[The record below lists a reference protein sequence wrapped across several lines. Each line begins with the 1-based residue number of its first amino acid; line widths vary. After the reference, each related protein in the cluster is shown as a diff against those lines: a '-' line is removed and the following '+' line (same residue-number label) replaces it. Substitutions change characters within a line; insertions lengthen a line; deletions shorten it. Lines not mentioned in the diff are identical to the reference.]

1 MLTGII
7 DGKHTFKEWSDPV
20 LAMSVCS
27 AVFRNL
33 SLIRLVFLM
42 KHSDTAMTGTG
53 FMRAR
58 ELGVEMVIHKEVIH
72 LYRRHGQNMTNQQ
85 ALNNHYFIR
94 LLKKSLDRRR
104 FQSEG
109 MALHC

>member
-1 MLTGII
+1 
-7 DGKHTFKEWSDPV
+7 
-20 LAMSVCS
+20 
-27 AVFRNL
+27 
-33 SLIRLVFLM
+33 
-42 KHSDTAMTGTG
+42 
-53 FMRAR
+53 
-58 ELGVEMVIHKEVIH
+58 MVIHKEVIH

-109 MALHC
+109 MALPLLKVSELREESAERRSISAEDQEEI